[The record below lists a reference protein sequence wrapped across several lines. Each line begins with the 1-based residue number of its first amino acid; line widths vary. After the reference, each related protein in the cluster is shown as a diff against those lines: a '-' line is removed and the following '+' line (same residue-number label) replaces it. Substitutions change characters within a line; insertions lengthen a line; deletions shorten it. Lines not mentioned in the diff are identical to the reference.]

1 MRPTLDPA
9 SESKP
14 DELPSDAKLQA
25 GYIRYIRILPT
36 EGPKGEVC
44 FETCIRRSL
53 SNDDS
58 DEDRISKRLPYTAI
72 SYSWGDPTP
81 SHPVIVDGQKRLVA
95 TNLWHFLQRA
105 NMQRVDLRQE
115 NSQRFED
122 VRAQQADWK
131 SARFESPTAYLEFED
146 SMEELLR
153 DAESRTVELS
163 WARESS
169 MESLIGVE
177 YVELKHLLQDLM
189 AKSRGLLENWLWI
202 DALCIDQSDARERT
216 HQVGIMSQIFG
227 RADQVV
233 SWVGPEYDNSEHA
246 MATIGRYARGYK
258 SIKQDTLSQSELSE
272 AICYL
277 CERPYWKRLWIFQE
291 LRHAKCII
299 LMCGASSISWEQ
311 FTHLW
316 RAIVEIATTDEDRSE
331 RLKKS
336 LATRMMT
343 LRSKPIDFS
352 LWNLLKET

>member
-1 MRPTLDPA
+1 MSLPAPSPLLSPIYFSGQLFRQRNDFVASRPLLANQVSTPTAMRPTLDPA

-146 SMEELLR
+146 SHGPLN
-153 DAESRTVELS
+153 
-163 WARESS
+163 
-169 MESLIGVE
+169 
-177 YVELKHLLQDLM
+177 YP
-189 AKSRGLLENWLWI
+189 GL
-202 DALCIDQSDARERT
+202 
-216 HQVGIMSQIFG
+216 G
-227 RADQVV
+227 RAV
-233 SWVGPEYDNSEHA
+233 
-246 MATIGRYARGYK
+246 
-258 SIKQDTLSQSELSE
+258 
-272 AICYL
+272 
-277 CERPYWKRLWIFQE
+277 
-291 LRHAKCII
+291 
-299 LMCGASSISWEQ
+299 
-311 FTHLW
+311 
-316 RAIVEIATTDEDRSE
+316 
-331 RLKKS
+331 
-336 LATRMMT
+336 
-343 LRSKPIDFS
+343 
-352 LWNLLKET
+352 WNL